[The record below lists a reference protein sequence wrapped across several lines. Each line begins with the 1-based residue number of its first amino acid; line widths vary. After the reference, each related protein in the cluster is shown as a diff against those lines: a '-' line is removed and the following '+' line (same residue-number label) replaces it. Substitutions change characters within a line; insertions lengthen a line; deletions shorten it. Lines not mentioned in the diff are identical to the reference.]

1 MSSLAH
7 DLQLDSRPDELVAQ
21 CLALIH
27 RQIDSGGRLRRM
39 SLRAALAILDSIR
52 PQALN
57 RLIHRLLPAFAEAL
71 DPLYVQFSESQRD
84 EFSPF
89 LMTHSA
95 PAVAALLGV
104 ADSQVAHSGHTALR
118 AAYKRLRPGAENEVR
133 AALPGLAEL
142 ISARLAQTARSM

>member
-1 MSSLAH
+1 MSSLAQA
-7 DLQLDSRPDELVAQ
+7 LQLDSRSDELVAQ

-104 ADSQVAHSGHTALR
+104 AAVVVE
-118 AAYKRLRPGAENEVR
+118 AYERGTLQDVWNRSRRSTLFDRGEQCSRKL
-133 AALPGLAEL
+133 LAG
-142 ISARLAQTARSM
+142 